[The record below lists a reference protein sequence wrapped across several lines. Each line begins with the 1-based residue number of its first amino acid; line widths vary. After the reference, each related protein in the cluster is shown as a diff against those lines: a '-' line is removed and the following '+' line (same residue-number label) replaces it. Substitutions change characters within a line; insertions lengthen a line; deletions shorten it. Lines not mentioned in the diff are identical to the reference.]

1 MEALLPALAAIAMAT
16 PVIIV
21 WVIGIA
27 MALSRWRRHPR
38 VSLFALI
45 GCAVMVVITIVSRFL
60 TISLPA
66 MMAHRGWTFSQLG
79 PIFTAIGVVTSLISA
94 GAWALVI
101 CAIFGWRDQR
111 QKEKLFPP
119 APPDYSNEPREQ
131 NATFGFPQR

>member
-1 MEALLPALAAIAMAT
+1 MEALLPILSAIT
-16 PVIIV
+16 ISLPVIIV

-45 GCAVMVVITIVSRFL
+45 GCAVMIVNSIVSRVV
-60 TISLPA
+60 TISLPVT
-66 MMAHRGWTFSQLG
+66 MAHRGWTYSQLG
-79 PIFTAIGVVTSLISA
+79 PIFTAIGVVSALISA

-111 QKEKLFPP
+111 QKGNLFPP
-119 APPDYSNEPREQ
+119 APPDYGNEPREQ